1 MLCNQNAKYNSH
13 SLWLKRIRD
22 GWNVH
27 FNGVIYLWILFM
39 EITNGD
45 QSVIFVISHSVR
57 DILGSASYL
66 LELIFLDILKFWIMF
81 IEIK

>member
-1 MLCNQNAKYNSH
+1 M
-13 SLWLKRIRD
+13 
-22 GWNVH
+22 H